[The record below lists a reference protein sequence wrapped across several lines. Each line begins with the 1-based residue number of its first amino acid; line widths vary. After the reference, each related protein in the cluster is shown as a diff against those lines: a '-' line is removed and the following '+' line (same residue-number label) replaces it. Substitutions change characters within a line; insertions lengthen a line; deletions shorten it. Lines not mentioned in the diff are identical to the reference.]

1 MVSFFES
8 RSDGNTQI
16 FVPFCVEM
24 FVQETDNDD
33 TDSADEAASRQV
45 TSPTSSPFISSNP
58 QSIHS
63 AQSEKLHLSIEYW
76 TEDKSSKQSIKETLR
91 SLEFQPTK
99 NSILMKLQCRPKRTG
114 ITHLPGRKRKDAD
127 SGREKREHVTRV
139 ICKSKEKSK
148 MAKLTIDGFEY
159 ENISF
164 FQISR
169 SNAATSQAKT
179 LPVALFT
186 QLDSDV

>member
-1 MVSFFES
+1 M
-8 RSDGNTQI
+8 GN
-16 FVPFCVEM
+16 
-24 FVQETDNDD
+24 
-33 TDSADEAASRQV
+33 
-45 TSPTSSPFISSNP
+45 SNSGP
-58 QSIHS
+58 
-63 AQSEKLHLSIEYW
+63 SEKLHLAIDYW

-99 NSILMKLQCRPKRTG
+99 NSVLMKMQSRPKRTG
-114 ITHLPGRKRKDAD
+114 ITHLPGRKRKDVD
-127 SGREKREHVTRV
+127 INREKRENVTRV
-139 ICKSKEKSK
+139 ICKSKEKTK

-169 SNAATSQAKT
+169 SATASSHTKS

-186 QLDSDV
+186 QLDGEP